1 MLLGHT
7 KQING
12 VWKIQ
17 SLKQH
22 SENVA
27 EYCARA
33 CQPLGLENLGRLTGW
48 LHDVGKSHSNVQKHL
63 RGQINERIN
72 HSSAG
77 MRWLW
82 ENYGGETAS
91 PPSRLT
97 AQMAALAIGSHHSE
111 RMDVFDLGGVEPWI
125 KHMYSEQAQELYEE
139 SCRAFFADCISETEI
154 RQMFAK
160 AAQEVE
166 CLVRKIR
173 TQEGK
178 KPRLCIYQVML
189 GLAHRFLFAALIDAD
204 WLDSGNYYNQE
215 GCLPPEQLPPW
226 DLIES
231 NVETFLN
238 SLQPRHKID
247 TLRAEIS
254 EQCKTAGECAK
265 LGIYRLYVPT
275 GGGKTFSGLR
285 YCVHAA
291 KKLSAR
297 HIFYVAPFR
306 SIIGQNVQEFKKA
319 LGGSEYLLEHHTD
332 AVLDTENPE
341 ILRQL
346 ERWQEAPVICT
357 TMVQM
362 LQTLFCSRRQN
373 VRRMAALAN
382 SILVFDEIQSLP
394 ICHTYLF
401 NQAANFLAYYLGCVV
416 VLCTATQPALSE
428 VANPLRFASP
438 VDLVPVL
445 LFAKNEK
452 ILHLK

>member
-48 LHDVGKSHSNVQKHL
+48 LHDVGKSHINVQKHL
-63 RGQINERIN
+63 RGQTNEKIN

-111 RMDVFDLGGVEPWI
+111 RMDLFDLGGVEPWI

-238 SLQPRHKID
+238 NLQPRHKID

-254 EQCKTAGECAK
+254 EQCKAAGECAK
-265 LGIYRLYVPT
+265 LGIYQNKVADNMAQYLVPQEC
-275 GGGKTFSGLR
+275 GAKTAVRWAKVVDRKGRGLLFTAD
-285 YCVHAA
+285 AA
-291 KKLSAR
+291 KPMFFSALPYTPHEMESAKHPYELPPVHYTVIR
-297 HIFYVAPFR
+297 AIGEQMGVGGDDSWGANVHPEYIPDVTKPVEFTFTFR
-306 SIIGQNVQEFKKA
+306 GI
-319 LGGSEYLLEHHTD
+319 
-332 AVLDTENPE
+332 
-341 ILRQL
+341 
-346 ERWQEAPVICT
+346 
-357 TMVQM
+357 
-362 LQTLFCSRRQN
+362 
-373 VRRMAALAN
+373 
-382 SILVFDEIQSLP
+382 
-394 ICHTYLF
+394 
-401 NQAANFLAYYLGCVV
+401 
-416 VLCTATQPALSE
+416 
-428 VANPLRFASP
+428 
-438 VDLVPVL
+438 
-445 LFAKNEK
+445 
-452 ILHLK
+452 

>member
-48 LHDVGKSHSNVQKHL
+48 LHDVGKSHINVQKHL
-63 RGQINERIN
+63 RGQTNEKIN

-111 RMDVFDLGGVEPWI
+111 RMDVFDLSGVEPWI

-238 SLQPRHKID
+238 NLQPRHKID

-291 KKLSAR
+291 KKTFGPAYFLCCTVPVNYR
-297 HIFYVAPFR
+297 TECT
-306 SIIGQNVQEFKKA
+306 GVQK
-319 LGGSEYLLEHHTD
+319 G
-332 AVLDTENPE
+332 
-341 ILRQL
+341 I
-346 ERWQEAPVICT
+346 
-357 TMVQM
+357 
-362 LQTLFCSRRQN
+362 RRQ
-373 VRRMAALAN
+373 
-382 SILVFDEIQSLP
+382 
-394 ICHTYLF
+394 
-401 NQAANFLAYYLGCVV
+401 
-416 VLCTATQPALSE
+416 
-428 VANPLRFASP
+428 
-438 VDLVPVL
+438 
-445 LFAKNEK
+445 
-452 ILHLK
+452 

>member
-48 LHDVGKSHSNVQKHL
+48 LHDAGKSHSNVQKHL
-63 RGQINERIN
+63 KGQTNERIN

-226 DLIES
+226 NLIES

-238 SLQPRHKID
+238 NL
-247 TLRAEIS
+247 
-254 EQCKTAGECAK
+254 
-265 LGIYRLYVPT
+265 
-275 GGGKTFSGLR
+275 
-285 YCVHAA
+285 
-291 KKLSAR
+291 
-297 HIFYVAPFR
+297 
-306 SIIGQNVQEFKKA
+306 
-319 LGGSEYLLEHHTD
+319 
-332 AVLDTENPE
+332 
-341 ILRQL
+341 
-346 ERWQEAPVICT
+346 
-357 TMVQM
+357 
-362 LQTLFCSRRQN
+362 
-373 VRRMAALAN
+373 
-382 SILVFDEIQSLP
+382 
-394 ICHTYLF
+394 
-401 NQAANFLAYYLGCVV
+401 
-416 VLCTATQPALSE
+416 
-428 VANPLRFASP
+428 
-438 VDLVPVL
+438 
-445 LFAKNEK
+445 
-452 ILHLK
+452 

>member
-48 LHDVGKSHSNVQKHL
+48 LHDAGKSHSNVQKHL
-63 RGQINERIN
+63 RGQTNERIN

-231 NVETFLN
+231 NVERFLN
-238 SLQPRHKID
+238 NLQPRHKID

-265 LGIYRLYVPT
+265 QGIYRLYVPT

-285 YCVHAA
+285 YCVHALLSFAYSMLARECASALTAVGLDPYVGFMHRPRPGRKSLALDLMEELRAVYADRLVISCINQKIITA
-291 KKLSAR
+291 KHLQK
-297 HIFYVAPFR
+297 
-306 SIIGQNVQEFKKA
+306 QEN
-319 LGGSEYLLEHHTD
+319 G
-332 AVLDTENPE
+332 AVLLTDDGRKAFLTAWQNKKKEE
-341 ILRQL
+341 ITHPFLK
-346 ERWQEAPVICT
+346 EK
-357 TMVQM
+357 
-362 LQTLFCSRRQN
+362 
-373 VRRMAALAN
+373 
-382 SILVFDEIQSLP
+382 LP
-394 ICHTYLF
+394 W
-401 NQAANFLAYYLGCVV
+401 G
-416 VLCTATQPALSE
+416 
-428 VANPLRFASP
+428 
-438 VDLVPVL
+438 LVPYVQAL
-445 LFAKNEK
+445 LLARALRGDLEVYPPFFWK
-452 ILHLK
+452 

>member
-48 LHDVGKSHSNVQKHL
+48 LHDAGKSHSNVQKHL
-63 RGQINERIN
+63 RGQTNERIN

-97 AQMAALAIGSHHSE
+97 AQMAALAIGSLHSE
-111 RMDVFDLGGVEPWI
+111 RMDLFDLGGVEPWI

-238 SLQPRHKID
+238 NLQPRHKID

-265 LGIYRLYVPT
+265 RGIYRLYVPT

-341 ILRQL
+341 VLRQL

-401 NQAANFLAYYLGCVV
+401 NQAANFLAY
-416 VLCTATQPALSE
+416 
-428 VANPLRFASP
+428 
-438 VDLVPVL
+438 
-445 LFAKNEK
+445 
-452 ILHLK
+452 